1 MVMRVFLRFGSTFQR
16 MVTHMIQKD
25 PNERWSAH
33 DYLTDERGKS
43 FPNYFYTFM
52 ARYMKDFASAP
63 AMTPDQ
69 RIDK

>member
-1 MVMRVFLRFGSTFQR
+1 
-16 MVTHMIQKD
+16 MIQKD